1 MLIGNVNW
9 KRKAIQRGRAVSG
22 CAWKRGT
29 SKSNGDYSSNVTNF
43 IKGSPTWGADTV
55 IAGQEIIGSLWNLTV
70 YIGANKIS

>member
-29 SKSNGDYSSNVTNF
+29 SKSNGDYSSNV
-43 IKGSPTWGADTV
+43 
-55 IAGQEIIGSLWNLTV
+55 
-70 YIGANKIS
+70 